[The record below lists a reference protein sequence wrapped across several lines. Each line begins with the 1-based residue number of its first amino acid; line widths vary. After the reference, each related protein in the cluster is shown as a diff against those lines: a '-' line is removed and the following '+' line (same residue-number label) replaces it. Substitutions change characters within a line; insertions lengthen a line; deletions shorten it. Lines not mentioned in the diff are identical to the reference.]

1 MAMNVASRSSS
12 SLAPDCFAT
21 AKRFL
26 LQGSHPAISAHAY
39 ANSESVFLSSD
50 PGVNRRPTNSCRAR
64 APTAGSMCPFL
75 PGNARTALPLPCVW
89 DSLMRRDVNESRT
102 RLSRKPR
109 PPEGSALN
117 PYAGGTS
124 MLEVKASSRAFA
136 FSVTSCRA
144 SVCRQVR
151 VVAFPLLDCAVVNS
165 IQSALIYPERLRGRR
180 TMTAPLS
187 TRRSLALGPRMSLA
201 SFAVALL
208 MLPAWPSSARAAS
221 LEDIKKRGYMIVATE
236 DDYPPFEFV
245 VDGKPMGYDHEL
257 LSILRKSAGF
267 EVRQEILPW
276 QGILPGVA
284 SGKYDVALSAA
295 VITDE
300 RVKSL
305 DFTVPISESTM
316 AYVKRKGDA
325 SIKSL
330 KDLSGKTLGVQQGG
344 ASFQVLPELEVELKK
359 TGGKL
364 GNVVQYGAFSEA
376 YQDLVNRRLD
386 AVIHNIVSLST
397 LVSEKPDVFE
407 FGQRVGRKSYA
418 AWAVQ
423 KNNKSLVDFL
433 NAFLA
438 QQKSNGTYKQLQSK
452 WLRIMFDDLP
462 NQPLLPGDRPIK

>member
-124 MLEVKASSRAFA
+124 MLEMKASSRAFA

-208 MLPAWPSSARAAS
+208 MLPAWPSIASAAS

-316 AYVKRKGDA
+316 AYVKRK
-325 SIKSL
+325 
-330 KDLSGKTLGVQQGG
+330 GG

>member
-1 MAMNVASRSSS
+1 MLSTSS
-12 SLAPDCFAT
+12 
-21 AKRFL
+21 
-26 LQGSHPAISAHAY
+26 
-39 ANSESVFLSSD
+39 
-50 PGVNRRPTNSCRAR
+50 RPTLRSAR
-64 APTAGSMCPFL
+64 VIGL
-75 PGNARTALPLPCVW
+75 
-89 DSLMRRDVNESRT
+89 
-102 RLSRKPR
+102 
-109 PPEGSALN
+109 
-117 PYAGGTS
+117 
-124 MLEVKASSRAFA
+124 
-136 FSVTSCRA
+136 
-144 SVCRQVR
+144 
-151 VVAFPLLDCAVVNS
+151 VVAV
-165 IQSALIYPERLRGRR
+165 
-180 TMTAPLS
+180 
-187 TRRSLALGPRMSLA
+187 LA
-201 SFAVALL
+201 STIVVE
-208 MLPAWPSSARAAS
+208 SARAAS

-276 QGILPGVA
+276 QGIL
-284 SGKYDVALSAA
+284 SAA
-295 VITDE
+295 VITGE

>member
-1 MAMNVASRSSS
+1 M
-12 SLAPDCFAT
+12 P
-21 AKRFL
+21 
-26 LQGSHPAISAHAY
+26 
-39 ANSESVFLSSD
+39 
-50 PGVNRRPTNSCRAR
+50 
-64 APTAGSMCPFL
+64 SMSF
-75 PGNARTALPLPCVW
+75 
-89 DSLMRRDVNESRT
+89 
-102 RLSRKPR
+102 
-109 PPEGSALN
+109 
-117 PYAGGTS
+117 
-124 MLEVKASSRAFA
+124 
-136 FSVTSCRA
+136 
-144 SVCRQVR
+144 
-151 VVAFPLLDCAVVNS
+151 
-165 IQSALIYPERLRGRR
+165 RR
-180 TMTAPLS
+180 TMRLAFLS
-187 TRRSLALGPRMSLA
+187 GLV
-201 SFAVALL
+201 VATFT
-208 MLPAWPSSARAAS
+208 STIGVGSARGAS

-257 LSILRKSAGF
+257 LAVLRKSAGF
-267 EVRQEILPW
+267 DVRQEILPW

-305 DFTVPISESTM
+305 DFTMPISESTM

-325 SIKSL
+325 SIKGL

-344 ASFQVLPELEVELKK
+344 ASFQVLPELEAELKK

-397 LVSEKPDVFE
+397 LVSEKGEVFE
-407 FGQRVGRKSYA
+407 LGQRVGRKAYA

-423 KNNKSLVDFL
+423 KNSKSLVDFL

-438 QQKSNGTYKQLQSK
+438 QQKSNGTFKQLQAK
-452 WLRIMFDDLP
+452 WLKITFDDLP
-462 NQPLLPGDRPIK
+462 NQPMLPGDRPVK

>member
-1 MAMNVASRSSS
+1 
-12 SLAPDCFAT
+12 
-21 AKRFL
+21 
-26 LQGSHPAISAHAY
+26 
-39 ANSESVFLSSD
+39 
-50 PGVNRRPTNSCRAR
+50 
-64 APTAGSMCPFL
+64 
-75 PGNARTALPLPCVW
+75 
-89 DSLMRRDVNESRT
+89 
-102 RLSRKPR
+102 
-109 PPEGSALN
+109 
-117 PYAGGTS
+117 
-124 MLEVKASSRAFA
+124 MLEVKASFVAFA
-136 FSVTSCRA
+136 FGVRSCRA

-151 VVAFPLLDCAVVNS
+151 VVAFPLLDCAAVDSV
-165 IQSALIYPERLRGRR
+165 QSALIYPERLRGRR

-201 SFAVALL
+201 LFAVALL
-208 MLPAWPSSARAAS
+208 MLPAWPSSASAAS
-221 LEDIKKRGYMIVATE
+221 L
-236 DDYPPFEFV
+236 
-245 VDGKPMGYDHEL
+245 
-257 LSILRKSAGF
+257 
-267 EVRQEILPW
+267 
-276 QGILPGVA
+276 
-284 SGKYDVALSAA
+284 
-295 VITDE
+295 
-300 RVKSL
+300 
-305 DFTVPISESTM
+305 
-316 AYVKRKGDA
+316 
-325 SIKSL
+325 KSL

-438 QQKSNGTYKQLQSK
+438 QQKSNGTYKQLQSQ

>member
-1 MAMNVASRSSS
+1 MAAS
-12 SLAPDCFAT
+12 
-21 AKRFL
+21 
-26 LQGSHPAISAHAY
+26 
-39 ANSESVFLSSD
+39 
-50 PGVNRRPTNSCRAR
+50 
-64 APTAGSMCPFL
+64 
-75 PGNARTALPLPCVW
+75 
-89 DSLMRRDVNESRT
+89 
-102 RLSRKPR
+102 
-109 PPEGSALN
+109 
-117 PYAGGTS
+117 
-124 MLEVKASSRAFA
+124 
-136 FSVTSCRA
+136 
-144 SVCRQVR
+144 
-151 VVAFPLLDCAVVNS
+151 
-165 IQSALIYPERLRGRR
+165 
-180 TMTAPLS
+180 LS
-187 TRRSLALGPRMSLA
+187 TRRPLALGLLMSVASLA
-201 SFAVALL
+201 VVSLILA
-208 MLPAWPSSARAAS
+208 AWPSRASAAS
-221 LEDIKKRGYMIVATE
+221 LDDIKKRGYMIVATE
-236 DDYPPFEFV
+236 DDYPPFEYV

-257 LSILRKSAGF
+257 LAVLRKSAGF
-267 EVRQEILPW
+267 EVRQAILPW

-305 DFTVPISESTM
+305 DFTMPISESTM

-364 GNVVQYGAFSEA
+364 GNVVQFGAFSEA

-407 FGQRVGRKSYA
+407 LGERVGRKSYA

-433 NAFLA
+433 NSFLA

-452 WLRIMFDDLP
+452 WLKITFDDLP
-462 NQPLLPGDRPIK
+462 NQPLLPGDRPVK

>member
-1 MAMNVASRSSS
+1 M
-12 SLAPDCFAT
+12 
-21 AKRFL
+21 
-26 LQGSHPAISAHAY
+26 
-39 ANSESVFLSSD
+39 
-50 PGVNRRPTNSCRAR
+50 
-64 APTAGSMCPFL
+64 
-75 PGNARTALPLPCVW
+75 
-89 DSLMRRDVNESRT
+89 
-102 RLSRKPR
+102 
-109 PPEGSALN
+109 
-117 PYAGGTS
+117 
-124 MLEVKASSRAFA
+124 ASS
-136 FSVTSCRA
+136 
-144 SVCRQVR
+144 
-151 VVAFPLLDCAVVNS
+151 
-165 IQSALIYPERLRGRR
+165 
-180 TMTAPLS
+180 LS
-187 TRRSLALGPRMSLA
+187 TRRSLVLTPVMCLASLIVAWSMSTAGLSLA
-201 SFAVALL
+201 SAG
-208 MLPAWPSSARAAS
+208 S
-221 LEDIKKRGYMIVATE
+221 LEEIKKRGYMIVATE

-257 LSILRKSAGF
+257 LSVLRKSAGF
-267 EVRQEILPW
+267 EIRQEILPW

-423 KNNKSLVDFL
+423 KDNKSLVDFL
-433 NAFLA
+433 NTFLT
-438 QQKSNGTYKQLQSK
+438 QQKSNGTYKQLQLK
-452 WLRIMFDDLP
+452 WLKITFDDLP
-462 NQPLLPGDRPIK
+462 SQPLLPGDRPVK